1 MVVTRLAAQREGLA
15 HLCASGFKHLG
26 QQLVLQQEL
35 VGQTLVD
42 QDAAGVRRRCL
53 RGHQRTGIVCKPCA
67 LVLPQVAAES
77 LFPPGALAG
86 CGNGRKG
93 RNAFEHPRV
102 AQRQRERTVPA
113 HGMAKNPHPLQI
125 HGQVLTQQGQQFVR
139 EVALHA
145 PVRGPGGLR
154 GIEVKAGPHAK
165 VPGIGLAGH
174 LGTARAGVG
183 CHQHQAQVSRQTL
196 RTGLGHEGVF
206 VAGQARQVHQRGPP
220 CALQGLGR
228 QVDRELHRQADFA
241 RSVLVHALRA
251 AKAGVRAQQRRGKKC
266 HFAIFR

>member
-1 MVVTRLAAQREGLA
+1 MVVTGLAAQREGLA
-15 HLCASGFKHLG
+15 HLCASGFEHLG

-42 QDAAGVRRRCL
+42 QDAARVRWRCL
-53 RGHQRTGIVCKPCA
+53 RGHQCTGIVCKPCA
-67 LVLPQVAAES
+67 LVLPQVATES

-113 HGMAKNPHPLQI
+113 HGMAKNPRPLQI
-125 HGQVLTQQGQQFVR
+125 DGQMRAQQGQQFVR

-154 GIEVKAGPHAK
+154 GVEIKTGRYTK

-174 LGTARAGVG
+174 LGTAWAGVG
-183 CHQHQAQVSRQTL
+183 RHQHQAQVSRQTL

-206 VAGQARQVHQRGPP
+206 VAGQARQVHQHGPL
-220 CALQGLGR
+220 CSLQGLRR

-241 RSVLVHALRA
+241 GSVLIDALRT
-251 AKAGVRAQQRRGKKC
+251 AKAGMRAQKIKGLEG
-266 HFAIFR
+266 HFAIFK